1 MEWSDSQRTRLA
13 QEYARIG
20 YIPGEPWP
28 APPSELTPDQ
38 LLALLGRIKDGKGRT
53 GYMAALATLAHK

>member
-1 MEWSDSQRTRLA
+1 MEWSDTQRTRLA

-20 YIPGEPWP
+20 YVSGERWP

-38 LLALLGRIKDGKGRT
+38 LLALFGRIKDGEGRT
-53 GYMAALATLAHK
+53 GYMTALATLAPK

>member
-20 YIPGEPWP
+20 YVPGEPWL
-28 APPSELTPDQ
+28 AAPSEFTPHQ
-38 LLALLGRIKDGKGRT
+38 LLALFGRIEDGEGRT